1 MSTIILASGVGER
14 RRARKLYD
22 ATLDRSW
29 EYDQVG
35 RLMHAYSGEEAR
47 AHVGRGEWGSPT
59 GPYAHSYE
67 YDVWGNMVRRVGWGG
82 WNAAYE
88 ASYVGNRRVGFEY
101 DGAGDVVDDGRQQ
114 YGYDAVWRQVRA
126 QGSGYRL
133 EQQYDGDGLRVK
145 KNDNGEVVYYIRS
158 SVLGGKW

>member
-1 MSTIILASGVGER
+1 MRIAI
-14 RRARKLYD
+14 
-22 ATLDRSW
+22 
-29 EYDQVG
+29 
-35 RLMHAYSGEEAR
+35 
-47 AHVGRGEWGSPT
+47 
-59 GPYAHSYE
+59 
-67 YDVWGNMVRRVGWGG
+67 DVWGNMVRRVGWGG